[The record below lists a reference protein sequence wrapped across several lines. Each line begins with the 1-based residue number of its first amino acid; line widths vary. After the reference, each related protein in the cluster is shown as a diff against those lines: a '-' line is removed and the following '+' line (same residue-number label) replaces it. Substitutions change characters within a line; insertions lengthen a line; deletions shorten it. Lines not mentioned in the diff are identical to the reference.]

1 MVSDRPNKKPAPA
14 TRPEQA
20 AGVITKTEYHEL
32 ATKTILETDERG
44 ADRLVIYAQTDYG
57 NCRRLADRHGHLLRY
72 VSSWEWLVWDG
83 TRWKRDKTDE
93 VMRRAKETV
102 SAIQD
107 LSPLTRQEDLARHA
121 RNSQAIARLQ
131 AMIKL
136 AQSEPEIVA
145 TPDEFDTDPWLL
157 NVNNGTIDLRTGG
170 LSPHRREDLITKLAP
185 VEYDPAATCPLW
197 MKFLERIMDGNHRLI
212 DYLKRTAGYSLT
224 GDNSEDCLI
233 ILYGLGKNGKTVY
246 SETQKHL
253 LGDYAMSIPVQTLL
267 DAGRATNSDT
277 HFALARLK
285 TARLVIATETAKRKK
300 LDEALVKALTGGD
313 TIVARHM
320 YKDFFEFRPQ
330 FKIFLST
337 NHRPVVKGTETAIW
351 ERLRLIPF
359 TVFIPKEERDK
370 KLREKLRGEFP
381 GILAWAVQGCLE
393 WQELVLGEPKEVS
406 EATDEYRQEMD
417 VTGTFVKERC
427 VLGARC
433 EVSSTDLYKSY
444 KSWCKG
450 TGEKPLSRRDFGME
464 LAERGFEGG
473 RYTSGKNKGKKLWR
487 GIRLRSIRL
496 KGASLRPSDA
506 QSPPDE

>member
-1 MVSDRPNKKPAPA
+1 MRKGESIGPTPT

-20 AGVITKTEYHEL
+20 AGVNTG
-32 ATKTILETDERG
+32 LEADKRDN
-44 ADRLVIYAQTDYG
+44 DRLVIYAQTDYG
-57 NCRRLADRHGHLLRY
+57 NCRRLVDRHGHLLRY
-72 VSSWEWLVWDG
+72 VSSWGWLVWDG
-83 TRWKRDKTDE
+83 TRWRHDKTDE

-102 SAIQD
+102 SAID
-107 LSPLTRQEDLARHA
+107 LAPQTHQRDLARHA
-121 RNSQAIARLQ
+121 KSSQAIGRLQ

-157 NVNNGTIDLRTGG
+157 NVNNGTIDLRTGE
-170 LSPHRREDLITKLAP
+170 LRPHRREDLITKLAP

-212 DYLKRTAGYSLT
+212 DYLRRTAGYSLT
-224 GDNSEDCLI
+224 GDTSEDCLH
-233 ILYGLGKNGKTVY
+233 ILWGPGKNGKTVY

-359 TVFIPKEERDK
+359 TVYIPKEERDK
-370 KLREKLRGEFP
+370 RLREKLRGEFP
-381 GILAWAVQGCLE
+381 GILALAVQGCLE
-393 WQELVLGEPKEVS
+393 WQQAGLQEPQEVIS
-406 EATDEYRQEMD
+406 ATESYRQDLD
-417 VTGTFVKERC
+417 VIGRFIE
-427 VLGARC
+427 ARC
-433 EVSSTDLYKSY
+433 IQGENSQESSDTLYRSYCGWCEREVETRLSKRDL
-444 KSWCKG
+444 
-450 TGEKPLSRRDFGME
+450 GME
-464 LAERGFEGG
+464 LKERGFDSG
-473 RYTSGKNKGKKLWR
+473 RYTRGKHKGKNLWR
-487 GIRLRSIRL
+487 GLELRGINL
-496 KGASLRPSDA
+496 WPF
-506 QSPPDE
+506 E